1 MVDMQKPAEESAV
14 EIDQLRKTALVG
26 FLREQIGKPFR
37 YGEQTGGNAVFDCSS
52 LVQKAYATVGI
63 GIARTAINQ
72 ATYFGR
78 PVETQEDLQIGDLL
92 FFGGDT
98 GYYNPQYQ
106 QGDGIGHVATYIG
119 NGKVIHTMAWYDES
133 GTENG
138 EVIEETV
145 EEALKRRAGLVG
157 KEDDLVVI
165 KRVFERD
172 FYYHE
177 GQSKQIP
184 DFPGRVE

>member
-1 MVDMQKPAEESAV
+1 MVDKQKPAEESAA

-52 LVQKAYATVGI
+52 LVQKAYATVGL

-98 GYYNPQYQ
+98 GYYNPQYP

-119 NGKVIHTMAWYDES
+119 DNMVIHTMAWA
-133 GTENG
+133 ENG
-138 EVIEETV
+138 EEFGEVVEETV
-145 EEALKRRAGLVG
+145 AEALKRRADLVG
-157 KEDDLVVI
+157 KEDDLVVV
-165 KRVFERD
+165 KRVLERD
-172 FYYHE
+172 VYYHE
-177 GQSKQIP
+177 GQAKPLPESI
-184 DFPGRVE
+184 GRVE